1 MASLNGT
8 ILWCHKIAPFFEAIN
23 LLLQNLWRHKLSLS
37 CMKFHRYSLN
47 TLNNYESE
55 MHIFFDVCVI
65 TGCLILIVGVC
76 TVIFYAAH
84 NPITKP
90 NN

>member
-1 MASLNGT
+1 
-8 ILWCHKIAPFFEAIN
+8 
-23 LLLQNLWRHKLSLS
+23 
-37 CMKFHRYSLN
+37 MKFHRYSLN